1 MIYSGRKSN
10 GLGVQA
16 EEMFFDI
23 FQGGLL
29 KERMVKVML
38 PDNKYGAMRAS
49 REQDSKEGV
58 DFFWGGIRFDFAICY
73 KYSVNDDEDNFA
85 KEGMSQKL
93 KDIVQGYNHDLHLGV
108 RWCSYFQKPVVVIG
122 WSCTNIKEVCDLCHF
137 IDSNWDKIYV
147 KAKALKKRHEKG
159 ERI

>member
-49 REQDSKEGV
+49 REQDS
-58 DFFWGGIRFDFAICY
+58 
-73 KYSVNDDEDNFA
+73 